1 MRGRRFTQRRGPL
14 VVYAQ
19 DNGIVKALRNVPG
32 VETASVKHLGLLQLA
47 PGAHLGRFIIW
58 TQGAFESLDSVYG
71 SDSTKSIKSGYTLPS
86 NIISNT
92 DVTRLINSAEVQ
104 AVVDQLVKK
113 TQKKSHVLKNP
124 LKNKQV
130 LLRLNPYIGRLTLL
144 KKVGSAKVEQAKVKP
159 SKGQF
164 AEVLKN

>member
-1 MRGRRFTQRRGPL
+1 M
-14 VVYAQ
+14 
-19 DNGIVKALRNVPG
+19 
-32 VETASVKHLGLLQLA
+32 A

-92 DVTRLINSAEVQ
+92 DITRLINSAEVK
-104 AVVDQLVKK
+104 AVVRPAGEK
-113 TQKKSHVLKNP
+113 TQKKSHVLKKNP

-130 LLRLNPYIGRLTLL
+130 LLRLNPYA
-144 KKVGSAKVEQAKVKP
+144 KAYAAEKVGSAKVEQAK
-159 SKGQF
+159 S
-164 AEVLKN
+164 

>member
-1 MRGRRFTQRRGPL
+1 M

-104 AVVDQLVKK
+104 AVVRPAGEK
-113 TQKKSHVLKNP
+113 TKRN
-124 LKNKQV
+124 
-130 LLRLNPYIGRLTLL
+130 LT
-144 KKVGSAKVEQAKVKP
+144 S
-159 SKGQF
+159 
-164 AEVLKN
+164 